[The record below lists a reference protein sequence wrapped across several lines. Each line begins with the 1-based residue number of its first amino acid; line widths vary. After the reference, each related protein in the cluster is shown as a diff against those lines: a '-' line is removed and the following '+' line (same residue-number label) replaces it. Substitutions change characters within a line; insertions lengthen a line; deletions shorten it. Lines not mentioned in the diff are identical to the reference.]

1 MNKISTLKSV
11 LFLTSFGLAS
21 VAFSQD
27 LNLHWQ
33 HADYKANGL
42 VGVSSNKA
50 ITELTAGKTPS
61 PIVVAIIDSGTE
73 SFHPD
78 LNDNI
83 WVNTDEIAGNGIDDD
98 KNGYI
103 DDVHGWSFLG
113 GKNGDVEFDNLEFT
127 RVYADLKKRFEGKN
141 EADVASSDKEAYK
154 KYVSMKDQYAT
165 RLKEAQDEYN
175 QYMDVMNFY
184 AMAKE
189 TMRSTL
195 GKSDY
200 TIEEV
205 AAIESTDEM
214 VNASKE
220 FILLAMSENF
230 DEQLPEWKEHVDNQL
245 NYSYNLDF
253 NSREIIGDN
262 YADPRERNYGN
273 NHVDGPAADH
283 GTHVAGIVGAE
294 RNGEGLDGICQSAQ
308 LMIVRVVPNGD
319 ELDKD
324 VANGIRYAVDN
335 GAKVI
340 NMSFGKSHSPY
351 KSVVDE
357 AVRYAESKG
366 VLLVH
371 AAGNDGRNL
380 DKSNNF
386 PNKYYEDGGECKTWI
401 EVGASDNTPE
411 NLPASFSNYGKKKVD
426 VFAPGVDIYSTVV
439 NGEYKKNSG
448 TSMASPVTAGVA
460 AAVWAYYPTLTAA
473 QVREIIVKS
482 AVPYKK
488 QKVTIPGSEKTTK
501 FKSLS
506 KTGAVVNLYEAMKMA
521 EKMTVKK

>member
-11 LFLTSFGLAS
+11 LFLTSFGMA
-21 VAFSQD
+21 VTAYSQD
-27 LNLHWQ
+27 VNLNWH

-42 VGVSSNKA
+42 VGVSSTKA
-50 ITELTAGKTPS
+50 LAELTAGKTAA

-73 SFHPD
+73 TFHPD

-83 WVNTDEIAGNGIDDD
+83 WVNKNEIAGNNIDDD
-98 KNGYI
+98 KNGYV

-127 RVYADLKKRFEGKN
+127 RVYADLKKRFDGKN
-141 EADVASSDKEAYK
+141 ESDISSSDKEAYK
-154 KYVSMKDQYAT
+154 KYVSMQDQYAK

-175 QYMDVMNFY
+175 QYMDVINFY

-189 TMRSTL
+189 TIKTTL
-195 GKSDY
+195 GKDNY
-200 TIEEV
+200 TVEEV
-205 AAIESTDEM
+205 AAIESSDEL

-220 FILLAMSENF
+220 FMMLALTENF
-230 DEQLPEWKEHVDNQL
+230 DSQFPEWKEHVDNQL
-245 NYSYNLDF
+245 NYSYNLTF
-253 NSREIIGDN
+253 NSREIVGDN

-294 RNGEGLDGICQSAQ
+294 RNGEGMDGVCPTAQ
-308 LMIVRVVPNGD
+308 LMVVRVVPNGD
-319 ELDKD
+319 ERDKD

-340 NMSFGKSHSPY
+340 NMSFGKSHSPF

-366 VLLVH
+366 VLLVY

-401 EVGASDNTPE
+401 EVGASDNSLET
-411 NLPASFSNYGKKKVD
+411 LPASFSNYGKKRVD
-426 VFAPGVDIYSTVV
+426 VFAPGVEIYATVPK
-439 NGEYKKNSG
+439 GEYKKNSG

-460 AAVWAYYPTLTAA
+460 ATVWSYYPNLTAN

-521 EKMTVKK
+521 EKMSAKK